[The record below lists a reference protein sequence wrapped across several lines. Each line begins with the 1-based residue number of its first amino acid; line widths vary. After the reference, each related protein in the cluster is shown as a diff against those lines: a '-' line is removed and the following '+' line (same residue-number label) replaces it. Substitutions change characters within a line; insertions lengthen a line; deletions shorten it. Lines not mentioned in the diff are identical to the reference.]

1 MLKALTGW
9 MAKRRRPHTPQRLTL
24 IDEQLLTDLGVS
36 WQDLEAARSKRAI
49 DLNEGSVFP

>member
-9 MAKRRRPHTPQRLTL
+9 MGKRHRPRAHQRLTL
-24 IDEQLLTDLGVS
+24 IDEQLLSDLGVS
-36 WQDLEAARSKRAI
+36 WQDLEAARSKREI

>member
-9 MAKRRRPHTPQRLTL
+9 MGKRRRPRTHQRLTL
-24 IDEQLLTDLGVS
+24 VDEQLLSELGVS
-36 WQDLEAARSKRAI
+36 WQDLEAARSNRAI